1 MKLSTGFGFA
11 IAISTGWI
19 VTIVLLVVLVAAAV
33 ALYFQGKRMQK
44 KQEEAD
50 AQADAMKQWVT
61 MLVIDKKKMRLTQ
74 AGLPQVVID
83 QTPRMMRWSKVPIL
97 KVKAGPQITNLI
109 CDNRIYDM
117 VPVKQEVK
125 AAVAGIYVTE
135 VKSLRGGKLA
145 EPVKKGFWART
156 MDKARAAAGATPK
169 K

>member
-1 MKLSTGFGFA
+1 MALNTGL
-11 IAISTGWI
+11 I
-19 VTIVLLVVLVAAAV
+19 VTLVLAVVMVGLLAL
-33 ALYFQGKRMQK
+33 LYFQGKRMQK

-50 AQADAMKQWVT
+50 AQANAMKQWVT
-61 MLVIDKKKMRLTQ
+61 MLVIDKKKMKLTQ
-74 AGLPQVVID
+74 AGLPQAVVD

-109 CDNRIYDM
+109 CDNRIFDM

-145 EPVKKGFWART
+145 EPVKKGFFGGL
-156 MDKARAAAGATPK
+156 MDKARAAAGAGPK

>member
-1 MKLSTGFGFA
+1 MSTGFGFA

-19 VTIVLLVVLVAAAV
+19 VTIVLLVVLIAAVV

-61 MLVIDKKKMRLTQ
+61 MLVIDKKKMRLTD
-74 AGLPQVVID
+74 ANLPQIVVD
-83 QTPRMMRWSKVPIL
+83 QTPRLMRWSKVPIL

-109 CDNRIYDM
+109 CDNRIFDM

-145 EPVKKGFWART
+145 EPVKKGFFART
-156 MDKARAAAGATPK
+156 MDKARAAAGAGPK